1 MDGLFLKKYSPL
13 RIPAVIF
20 HQSSSKYF
28 QQSEIY
34 IFDWSVYTVSTS
46 QYIPI
51 SPKFSLHVHN
61 TLRLNFFPDMNL
73 PLKPPIQSDIKYTT
87 HTCGFIFRARIYT
100 HTHTY
105 IYSLALNT
113 HFPQMLDEHALPIS
127 SGGIRSW
134 KGMEGGGCK
143 DLSRRRRIRAEKKK
157 GFEGWLG
164 RYNEFFSNS
173 IIVARSNYSRRFRAM
188 IYLSPIVTTPFFL
201 LG

>member
-100 HTHTY
+100 HTH
-105 IYSLALNT
+105 I
-113 HFPQMLDEHALPIS
+113 HIFPCFKHPFPTNVGRARIIDFEW
-127 SGGIRSW
+127 GGSVRGKGW
-134 KGMEGGGCK
+134 KEEGVRICRGG
-143 DLSRRRRIRAEKKK
+143 
-157 GFEGWLG
+157 EG
-164 RYNEFFSNS
+164 
-173 IIVARSNYSRRFRAM
+173 
-188 IYLSPIVTTPFFL
+188 
-201 LG
+201 